1 MRHLNTSDNKDI
13 HWIELSMARPKGTA
27 DLAPMIRGAAM
38 RALKHNENRGKG
50 LTDILAQSFVDKP
63 LETLT
68 ALAKFNPSQS
78 KLDVTHKVEIADIIA
93 LAQQRQ
99 AMLKDVTPKPMEL
112 EVEPRDY
119 IDNVDESR
127 IVVEVVGGR

>member
-1 MRHLNTSDNKDI
+1 
-13 HWIELSMARPKGTA
+13 MARPKGTA

-50 LTDILAQSFVDKP
+50 LTMILAESFVEKP

-78 KLDVTHKVEIADIIA
+78 KLDVTHKIEIADIIA

-99 AMLKDVTPKPMEL
+99 AAMKDITPTTLELQANCVHSDNSLIDKAIDEGLRPSSSIRVTVKVP
-112 EVEPRDY
+112 EP
-119 IDNVDESR
+119 
-127 IVVEVVGGR
+127 